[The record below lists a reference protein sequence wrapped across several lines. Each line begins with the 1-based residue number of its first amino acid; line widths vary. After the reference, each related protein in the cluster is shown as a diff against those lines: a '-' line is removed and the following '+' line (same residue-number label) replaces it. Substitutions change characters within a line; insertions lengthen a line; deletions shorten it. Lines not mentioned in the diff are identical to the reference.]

1 MLSAFFDWNKPMSSI
16 FCPAPAGPTRAWR
29 QPRWLRAS
37 RWLAAAAAA
46 FVLHAPAAADDDNA
60 LREAAQLA
68 DRVVQPTLPF
78 APCAVNAALDCATLR
93 VPVDYRK
100 PWAGHVDL
108 AVIRARAT
116 QPNRRL
122 GVLFTNPG
130 GPGESGFDFVRT
142 GVNAPAFIRLRER
155 FDIVSFDVRGT
166 HRSQAVRC
174 EAPFPPTDTPQAVDA
189 FSEQLAQI
197 CGQQHGALITSMSTN
212 NNARDIDVLRRSLG
226 ERQLTLVGF
235 SHGTALGAVYATLF
249 PRHVRAMLLD
259 AGHYPNFHNG
269 LVEFGVDQDMSF
281 EFVFQ
286 HLDQRCRAD
295 AVCRLRTAGVANT
308 LAELSARLAQT
319 PVAGPG
325 GVLLTAGGV
334 RGAVS
339 RLLGRESSWPLIV
352 DALADAS
359 AGNFALLFQLV
370 AAGGSGSTGSPGM
383 LTMTPLDIIRCN
395 DFGTRRKSAEVKA
408 IADASAAVSSRVTSS
423 FGRRLVTAFCAA
435 WPEADV
441 PLIRPLARGW
451 AKHPNLAVPT
461 LLLTANFDPNTPTS
475 WTRNLADRLGA
486 EDNVVRYQGAGHGS
500 YAVTGNT
507 CIDALGDAFLFEL
520 KMPSAGSSC
529 AARPIAFKP
538 AAGATTEAQARSRV
552 QALPRPLAFEAPG
565 P

>member
-1 MLSAFFDWNKPMSSI
+1 MNPTFH
-16 FCPAPAGPTRAWR
+16 PAAASPARALR

-37 RWLAAAAAA
+37 GWLAAAAAA
-46 FVLHAPAAADDDNA
+46 FMLHAPAAADDDTV

-68 DRVVQPTLPF
+68 DRVVQPTLQF
-78 APCAVNAALDCATLR
+78 APCAVNATLDCATLR

-100 PWAGHVDL
+100 PWVGHVDL

-116 QPNRRL
+116 QPSRRI
-122 GVLFTNPG
+122 GVLYANPG
-130 GPGESGFDFVRT
+130 GPGGSGFDFVRT
-142 GVNAPAFIRLRER
+142 GVNSPAFIRLRER

-166 HRSQAVRC
+166 HRSQAVQC
-174 EAPFPPTDTPQAVDA
+174 EAPFPPTDTPQAIDT
-189 FSEQLAQI
+189 FSEQLVKNCLA
-197 CGQQHGALITSMSTN
+197 QHGALITSMSTN

-226 ERQLTLVGF
+226 ERQLTLFGL

-259 AGHYPNFHNG
+259 AGHYPNFHDG
-269 LVEFGVDQDMSF
+269 LVEFSVDQAMSF

-295 AVCRLRTAGVANT
+295 AVCRLRTVGVANT
-308 LAELSARLAQT
+308 LAALSAFLQQT

-334 RGAVS
+334 QGVLS
-339 RLLGRESSWPLIV
+339 GLLPRESAWPLIV
-352 DALADAS
+352 DALADAR
-359 AGNFALLFQLV
+359 AGNFALLFQLA
-370 AAGGSGSTGSPGM
+370 AAGGGESTGSPGM
-383 LTMTPLDIIRCN
+383 LTMSPLSIIRCN

-408 IADASAAVSSRVTSS
+408 IADAQGAVSSRITGS
-423 FGRRLVTAFCAA
+423 FGTRAVAARCAA

-486 EDNVVRYQGAGHGS
+486 EDNVVRYEGAGHGI
-500 YAVTGNT
+500 YAQTGNT

-520 KMPSAGSSC
+520 KMPASGTRC
-529 AARPIAFKP
+529 AARPIAFRP
-538 AAGATTEAQARSRV
+538 EAGPTTEAMARARV
-552 QALPRPLAFEAPG
+552 QALPQAPVFETPG
-565 P
+565 LR